1 MKSVALGP
9 WIKLVFRPW
18 IKGLENLPVDGPAIM
33 ASNHLSFSD
42 SVFLPLVLNRKI
54 VFLGKSAYFTGK
66 GIKGRLT
73 AAFMRAVGTIAVD
86 GGGGGASEKGVPD
99 GVGGL
104 EAGGAFGL

>member
-1 MKSVALGP
+1 MKNIALGP

-18 IKGLENLPVDGPAIM
+18 VRGLENVPTDGPAIM

-54 VFLGKSAYFTGK
+54 VFLGKSDYFTGK

-73 AAFMRAVGTIAVD
+73 R
-86 GGGGGASEKGVPD
+86 SEEHTSELQSRGHLVCRLL
-99 GVGGL
+99 L
-104 EAGGAFGL
+104 EKKSNRHL